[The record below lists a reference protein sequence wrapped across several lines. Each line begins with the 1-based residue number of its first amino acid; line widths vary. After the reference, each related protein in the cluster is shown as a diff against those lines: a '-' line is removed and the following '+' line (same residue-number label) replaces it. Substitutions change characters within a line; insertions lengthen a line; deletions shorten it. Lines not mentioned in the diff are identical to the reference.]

1 MTQEAVRTNVR
12 LPADL
17 KKKVDRYT
25 RVNRITFTR
34 LVKVALETELMI
46 AETVKAGGRV
56 ILEASDGTKKEL
68 VFR

>member
-1 MTQEAVRTNVR
+1 MAHEAVRTNVR

-17 KKKVDRYT
+17 RKKVDRYT
-25 RVNRITFTR
+25 RVNRMTFTQ

-56 ILEASDGTKKEL
+56 ILEASDGSKREL